1 MRCVETIVSRILEIK
16 QQTDEEIHWSR
27 TAIDTVFSDTH
38 KQSFSRKYS
47 AILDNQLIFGWDVKI
62 YVYFLRRGERDV
74 VVVIFVIFHIVIII
88 FLFLFYRVT
97 EVKRVNVHIQSKL
110 L

>member
-1 MRCVETIVSRILEIK
+1 MRSVETIVSRILEIK

-38 KQSFSRKYS
+38 KQSFSRKRS
-47 AILDNQLIFGWDVKI
+47 AILDNQLIFGRNVKI

-74 VVVIFVIFHIVIII
+74 APMVVVIFVIFY
-88 FLFLFYRVT
+88 FF
-97 EVKRVNVHIQSKL
+97 
-110 L
+110 